1 MVKSSKEVIDLNES
15 KIQSFKLPEV
25 REFDFQIKYTKTDRY
40 SHTHEIDL
48 HTHREFEIYV
58 NLSGD
63 ISFLIENKLYALT
76 RGDVIVARPGE
87 HHHCVYRSGEEHR
100 LFWILF
106 DCEKNPHLTS
116 FFRRSDVNYVSPT
129 ESVKNELIE
138 ICSRLTE
145 DADGGDRLYYFLRLL
160 KLIEEGSRDSAD
172 GNRMPEDFR
181 LILAFVDKHLA
192 EDLRVADI
200 ARELFVSKST
210 VERKFKEYIGMTP
223 LDYIQRKRLFL
234 SAELLKKGETVLNA
248 GLGVGYTDNS
258 YFIQLFR
265 RQFGITPYQYKR
277 SLQNNE

>member
-1 MVKSSKEVIDLNES
+1 MNES

-200 ARELFVSKST
+200 AQELFVSKST
-210 VERKFKEYIGMTP
+210 VERKFKEYVGMTP